1 MLQFNGKDD
10 DSSDEFSTLANG
22 SIIGFWSQHSLET

>member
-1 MLQFNGKDD
+1 MLQFTGKDD

-22 SIIGFWSQHSLET
+22 SLIEVWSQHSLET